1 MSDRSSKA
9 VIPLLIFAV
18 LGVGAWAFFDTFSNV
33 GYAPKQPVA
42 FSHKLH
48 AGVRKIPCL
57 YCHSNAERSRHATVP
72 AMNVCMNC
80 HTVARTER
88 PEIQKITALY
98 NENKPV
104 EWVRVHRV
112 PDYVYFS
119 HRWHVAKGIACQTC
133 HGQVQNMEVIQQV
146 ATLKMG
152 FCISCHR
159 QNGASQ
165 ECNTCHV

>member
-9 VIPLLIFAV
+9 VIPLLVLAV
-18 LGVGAWAFFDTFSNV
+18 LGAGAWAFFDTFSNV

-42 FSHKLH
+42 FSHKMH
-48 AGVRKIPCL
+48 AGLRKIPCL
-57 YCHSNAERSRHATVP
+57 YCHAGAERSRHATIP

-80 HTVARTER
+80 HNVARTER
-88 PEIQKITALY
+88 PAIQQITALY
-98 NENKPV
+98 QADKAV

-119 HRWHVAKGIACQTC
+119 HRWHVAKEIACQTC
-133 HGQVQNMEVIQQV
+133 HGQVQEMDVVQQV
-146 ATLKMG
+146 STLKMG

-159 QNGASQ
+159 QKEASQ
-165 ECNTCHV
+165 ECNTCHM

>member
-1 MSDRSSKA
+1 MSSRSSKA
-9 VIPLLIFAV
+9 VIPLLVLAV
-18 LGVGAWAFFDTFSNV
+18 LGAGAWAFFDAFSNV

-48 AGVRKIPCL
+48 SGTRKIPCL
-57 YCHSNAERSRHATVP
+57 YCHSSAERSRYATVP

-80 HTVARTER
+80 HNVARTER
-88 PEIQKITALY
+88 PAIQQITALY
-98 NENKPV
+98 QADKPV

-133 HGQVQNMEVIQQV
+133 HGQVQNMDVVQQV

-165 ECNTCHV
+165 ECNTCHM

>member
-48 AGVRKIPCL
+48 AGARKIPCL

-80 HTVARTER
+80 HTVARTDR
-88 PEIQKITALY
+88 PDIQKITALY

-133 HGQVQNMEVIQQV
+133 HGQVQNMDVIQQV
-146 ATLKMG
+146 ASLKMG

>member
-1 MSDRSSKA
+1 MSDLSSKA
-9 VIPLLIFAV
+9 VIPLLILAL

-33 GYAPKQPVA
+33 GYAPKQPIA

-48 AGVRKIPCL
+48 AGTRKIPCL
-57 YCHSNAERSRHATVP
+57 YCHANAERSRHATVP

-80 HTVARTER
+80 HNVARTER
-88 PEIQKITALY
+88 PAIQQITALY
-98 NENKPV
+98 NANKPV

-133 HGQVQNMEVIQQV
+133 HGQVQNMDVIQQV

-159 QNGASQ
+159 QNNASQ
-165 ECNTCHV
+165 ECNTCHM